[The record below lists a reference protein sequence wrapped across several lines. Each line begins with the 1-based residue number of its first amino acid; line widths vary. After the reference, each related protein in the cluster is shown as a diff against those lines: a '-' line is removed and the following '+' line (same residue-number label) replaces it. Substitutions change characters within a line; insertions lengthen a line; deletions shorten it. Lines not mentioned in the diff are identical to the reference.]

1 MSLMKDIQYRYAR
14 LNIAEKLIAINIVV
28 FIVVLLISYLF
39 KTDILVEVFSLPKEL
54 IDFIVQPWSILTYAF
69 LHGSFTH
76 LFLNMV
82 VLYFASRLFLSYFAI
97 KRFLNVYFLGAIV
110 GGLFFMISYN
120 LFPAFINTDGP
131 YLVGAS
137 ASISAI
143 IIFITTARA
152 NMEISI
158 LNYRIQLWKIGVFF
172 VAIDLLQIPFGN
184 AGGHIAHLGGA
195 FLGYFYAKQLE
206 KGKDIGKGFES
217 IMDYVASFFNP
228 KQKTTLKTVHKK
240 TNKEKTNPSIL
251 HPLEKQQQIN
261 AILDKINK
269 SGYESLT
276 QAEKNF
282 LFRAGDDA

>member
-1 MSLMKDIQYRYAR
+1 MSLAKDIKYRYAR
-14 LNIAEKLIAINIVV
+14 LTIAEKLIAINVFV
-28 FIVVLLISYLF
+28 FIIVLLITYLF
-39 KTDILVEVFSLPKEL
+39 KSGLLLSLFSLPKEL
-54 IDFIVQPWSILTYAF
+54 TDFIVQPWTILTYAF

-76 LFLNMV
+76 LFINMI
-82 VLYFASRLFLSYFAI
+82 VLYFAARLFLSLYAT

-110 GGLFFMISYN
+110 GGLFFILSYN
-120 LFPAFINTDGP
+120 LFPAFIGTDSP

-143 IIFITTARA
+143 IIFITTAKA
-152 NMEISI
+152 NMETTI
-158 LNYRIQLWKIGVFF
+158 LNYKIQLWKIGVFF
-172 VAIDLLQIPFGN
+172 VALDLIQIPFN
-184 AGGHIAHLGGA
+184 NPGGHIAHLGGA
-195 FLGYFYAKQLE
+195 FLGYVYAKQLAQ
-206 KGKDIGKGFES
+206 GKDIGKGFES

-240 TNKEKTNPSIL
+240 TTKNKTNPSSL
-251 HPLEKQQQIN
+251 HPLEKQQRIN

-282 LFRAGDDA
+282 LFRAGNDA